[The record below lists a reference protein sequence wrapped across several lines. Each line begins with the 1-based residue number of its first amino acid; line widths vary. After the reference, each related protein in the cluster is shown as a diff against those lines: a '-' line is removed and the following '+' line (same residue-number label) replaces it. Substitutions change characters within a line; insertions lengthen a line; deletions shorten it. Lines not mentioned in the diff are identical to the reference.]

1 MLLLV
6 REKTSRFATV
16 RVRAVTFVFVDD
28 VEDVEDVE
36 DRGVEDHD
44 EEGLDGWYH
53 DGLVLLVREKTFRF
67 ATIRASM
74 SFFIEDEDDEIIVI
88 NNSIDRAVR
97 ETMLMKRGRPEDE
110 EKDVL
115 KLMIIISWILNRVPQ
130 SDYFRNQYFRLNRVH
145 NNQSDSVRG
154 EMILMTS
161 DISCS

>member
-1 MLLLV
+1 MGAAVLLLV

-36 DRGVEDHD
+36 DRVVEDHD
-44 EEGLDGWYH
+44 EEGLDGWCH

-74 SFFIEDEDDEIIVI
+74 SFYIEDEDDEIIVI

-97 ETMLMKRGRPEDE
+97 ETMLMKRGRPEASQCCCQVDAAE
-110 EKDVL
+110 RPQDSQKMTV
-115 KLMIIISWILNRVPQ
+115 KLQIAKS
-130 SDYFRNQYFRLNRVH
+130 S
-145 NNQSDSVRG
+145 
-154 EMILMTS
+154 
-161 DISCS
+161 

>member
-28 VEDVEDVE
+28 VEDVEDRV
-36 DRGVEDHD
+36 VEDHD

-53 DGLVLLVREKTFRF
+53 DGLVLLFREKTFRF

-88 NNSIDRAVR
+88 NNSIDRAVVIVGEGNDVDEKG
-97 ETMLMKRGRPEDE
+97 ETGGCGEGCSQVNDHHFL
-110 EKDVL
+110 
-115 KLMIIISWILNRVPQ
+115 
-130 SDYFRNQYFRLNRVH
+130 
-145 NNQSDSVRG
+145 DSR
-154 EMILMTS
+154 
-161 DISCS
+161 

>member
-16 RVRAVTFVFVDD
+16 RVRAVTFIIVDD
-28 VEDVEDVE
+28 VKDVE
-36 DRGVEDHD
+36 DRVVEDHD

-74 SFFIEDEDDEIIVI
+74 SFYIEDEDDEIIVI

-115 KLMIIISWILNRVPQ
+115 KLMIIISWILDRAAQ
-130 SDYFRNQYFRLNRVH
+130 SDYFHKRYYQLNRVH
-145 NNQSDSVRG
+145 NNRSDSVRG